1 MTRKFKIALSERLVS
16 DLNASPAPQTD
27 LSQGG
32 RAIKFRLKVKHLDLF
47 GCVMQSFLT
56 WHPVQPFGNQLVGLR
71 GARLL
76 RWGTLKSLSKTLR
89 QYRGS

>member
-56 WHPVQPFGNQLVGLR
+56 
-71 GARLL
+71 
-76 RWGTLKSLSKTLR
+76 
-89 QYRGS
+89 